1 VFAVHTNEPCKSAT
15 FGNLLYDFRTAF
27 SSLFRGFWGTNF
39 VGIRGNISREKKKNK
54 KHFYLCTK
62 EKSIV
67 FYACKCASLRLFV
80 VNHNLHQQLKRIGV
94 PMMDIE
100 QKNYPE
106 ALEEL
111 M

>member
-1 VFAVHTNEPCKSAT
+1 MLVS
-15 FGNLLYDFRTAF
+15 
-27 SSLFRGFWGTNF
+27 
-39 VGIRGNISREKKKNK
+39 
-54 KHFYLCTK
+54 
-62 EKSIV
+62 
-67 FYACKCASLRLFV
+67 ASLRLFV